1 MNIYGA
7 GLNKNEG
14 SNSSKNLFPNPVIG
28 GGVGILNGPSGSNS
42 GLLSKKQD
50 LNNLKQ
56 QINMVSNFA
65 KNLQFQSK
73 LKKPTSLMNRNE
85 QQPQPLRDLG
95 GVKKSL
101 IPSPS

>member
-14 SNSSKNLFPNPVIG
+14 SNSSKNLFQNPVMG
-28 GGVGILNGPSGSNS
+28 GANLNGAGLNPGSNS
-42 GLLSKKQD
+42 GLLAKKQD

-65 KNLQFQSK
+65 KNLQF
-73 LKKPTSLMNRNE
+73 
-85 QQPQPLRDLG
+85 
-95 GVKKSL
+95 
-101 IPSPS
+101 